1 MAYSSN
7 HRCFGFFGF
16 FGFFRFFGC
25 FRFFGFLRG
34 CMRLEVRTE
43 GPHHGQPVV
52 VTGAPLSAA
61 RAVGIL
67 LHGRGATALS
77 ILDLGDAINRPDVA
91 WLAPQARG
99 NTWYPNRF
107 IAPLA
112 SNEPWLSSALAAV
125 GDVVAQVEEA
135 GVPPTRIVLIGF
147 SQGACL
153 ALEALLRTPGLAGG
167 AAGLSGGL
175 IGPPGTVWPDAGR
188 LDGVPVFLGCS
199 DVDFHIPKERV
210 LESAD
215 VLRARGADVSAILYP
230 GMDHTVNDEEIAH
243 VRGMVDLVMTR

>member
-1 MAYSSN
+1 MLAA
-7 HRCFGFFGF
+7 
-16 FGFFRFFGC
+16 
-25 FRFFGFLRG
+25 
-34 CMRLEVRTE
+34 
-43 GPHHGQPVV
+43 
-52 VTGAPLSAA
+52 GAPLGRGVIAG
-61 RAVGIL
+61 VL

-77 ILDLGDAINRPDVA
+77 ILDLAAAFDRPEVT
-91 WLAPQARG
+91 WLAPQARS

-107 IAPLA
+107 LAPLE

-125 GDVVAQVEEA
+125 GDVIAQAEA
-135 GVPPTRIVLIGF
+135 AGISRQRVLLAGF

-153 ALEALLRTPGLAGG
+153 ALEYLLRHPGHAGG

-215 VLRARGADVSAILYP
+215 VLRSRGAEVQAILYP
-230 GMDHTVNDEEIAH
+230 GLDHTVNEDEVAH
-243 VRGMVDLVMTR
+243 VQALIDRIGS

>member
-1 MAYSSN
+1 MEIRS
-7 HRCFGFFGF
+7 
-16 FGFFRFFGC
+16 
-25 FRFFGFLRG
+25 
-34 CMRLEVRTE
+34 E

-52 VTGAPLSAA
+52 VAGAPLATA
-61 RAVGIL
+61 RAVGVL

-107 IAPLA
+107 VAPLE

-135 GVPPTRIVLIGF
+135 GAPRSRDRARSASRKARAWRSSRCV
-147 SQGACL
+147 
-153 ALEALLRTPGLAGG
+153 RTPGIAGG
-167 AAGLSGGL
+167 VAGLSGGL

-215 VLRARGADVSAILYP
+215 VLRARGADVTAILYP
-230 GMDHTVNDEEIAH
+230 GMDHTVNDDEIAH
-243 VRGMVDLVMTR
+243 VRAWSIAWPGSH

>member
-1 MAYSSN
+1 
-7 HRCFGFFGF
+7 
-16 FGFFRFFGC
+16 
-25 FRFFGFLRG
+25 
-34 CMRLEVRTE
+34 MRLEIRSE
-43 GPHHGQPVV
+43 GPHHGQPIVAS
-52 VTGAPLSAA
+52 GAPLATA
-61 RAVGIL
+61 RAVGVL

-77 ILDLGDAINRPDVA
+77 ILDLGDAINRPDLA

-107 IAPLA
+107 VAPIE
-112 SNEPWLSSALAAV
+112 SNEPWLSSALSAV
-125 GDVVAQVEEA
+125 GDVVAQAEEA
-135 GVPPTRIVLIGF
+135 GAPRSRIVLIGF

-153 ALEALLRTPGLAGG
+153 ALETLLQTPGIAAGV
-167 AAGLSGGL
+167 AGLSGGL

-215 VLRARGADVSAILYP
+215 VLRARGAEVTAILYP
-230 GMDHTVNDEEIAH
+230 GMAHTVNDDEIGH
-243 VRGMVDLVMTR
+243 VRTLLDRVAG

>member
-1 MAYSSN
+1 MLSA
-7 HRCFGFFGF
+7 
-16 FGFFRFFGC
+16 
-25 FRFFGFLRG
+25 
-34 CMRLEVRTE
+34 
-43 GPHHGQPVV
+43 
-52 VTGAPLSAA
+52 GAPLGRGVIAG
-61 RAVGIL
+61 VL

-77 ILDLGDAINRPDVA
+77 ILDLAAAFDRPEVT
-91 WLAPQARG
+91 WLAPQARS

-107 IAPLA
+107 LAPLE

-125 GDVVAQVEEA
+125 GDVIAQAEA
-135 GVPPTRIVLIGF
+135 AGISRQRVLLAGF

-153 ALEALLRTPGLAGG
+153 ALEYLLRHPGHAGG

-175 IGPPGTVWPDAGR
+175 IGPPGTAWPDAGR

-215 VLRARGADVSAILYP
+215 VLRSRGAEVQAILYP
-230 GMDHTVNDEEIAH
+230 GLDHTVNEDEVAH
-243 VRGMVDLVMTR
+243 VQALIDRIGS

>member
-1 MAYSSN
+1 
-7 HRCFGFFGF
+7 
-16 FGFFRFFGC
+16 
-25 FRFFGFLRG
+25 
-34 CMRLEVRTE
+34 MRMEIRSE

-52 VTGAPLSAA
+52 VAGAPLATA
-61 RAVGIL
+61 RAVGVL

-77 ILDLGDAINRPDVA
+77 ILDLGDAINRADVA

-107 IAPLA
+107 VAPIE
-112 SNEPWLSSALAAV
+112 SNEPWLTSALAAV
-125 GDVVAQVEEA
+125 VDVVAQVEEA
-135 GVPPTRIVLIGF
+135 GAARSRVVLVGF

-153 ALEALLRTPGLAGG
+153 AIESLIRTPGIAAGV
-167 AAGLSGGL
+167 AGLSGGL
-175 IGPPGTVWPDAGR
+175 IGPPGTVWPEAGR

-215 VLRARGADVSAILYP
+215 VLRARGAEVTAILYP
-230 GMDHTVNDEEIAH
+230 GMDHTVNDEEIGH
-243 VRGMVDLVMTR
+243 VRALFDRLGG

>member
-1 MAYSSN
+1 
-7 HRCFGFFGF
+7 
-16 FGFFRFFGC
+16 
-25 FRFFGFLRG
+25 
-34 CMRLEVRTE
+34 MRLEIRTD
-43 GPHHGQPVV
+43 GPHHGQPIVAA
-52 VTGAPLSAA
+52 GAPVARA
-61 RAVGIL
+61 RAVGVL

-107 IAPLA
+107 VAPIE

-135 GVPPTRIVLIGF
+135 GAPRLRIVLIGF

-153 ALEALLRTPGLAGG
+153 ALEALIRTPGIVGG

-175 IGPPGTVWPDAGR
+175 IGPPGTAWPDAGR

-215 VLRARGADVSAILYP
+215 VLRARGAEVTAILYP
-230 GMDHTVNDEEIAH
+230 GMDHTVNDDEIAH
-243 VRGMVDLVMTR
+243 VRAIVDRVAG

>member
-1 MAYSSN
+1 
-7 HRCFGFFGF
+7 
-16 FGFFRFFGC
+16 
-25 FRFFGFLRG
+25 
-34 CMRLEVRTE
+34 MRLDIRSE
-43 GPHHGQPVV
+43 GPHHGQPIVAAGV
-52 VTGAPLSAA
+52 PVASA
-61 RAVGIL
+61 RAVGVL

-77 ILDLGDAINRPDVA
+77 ILDLGDAINRPDIA

-107 IAPLA
+107 VAPIE

-125 GDVVAQVEEA
+125 GDVIAQVEEA
-135 GVPPTRIVLIGF
+135 GAPRSRIVLIGF

-153 ALEALLRTPGLAGG
+153 ALEALIRTPGIAGG

-175 IGPPGTVWPDAGR
+175 IGPPGTAWPDAGR
-188 LDGVPVFLGCS
+188 LDDVPVFLGCS

-215 VLRARGADVSAILYP
+215 VLRARGAEVTAILYP
-230 GMDHTVNDEEIAH
+230 GMDHTVNADEIAH
-243 VRGMVDLVMTR
+243 VQAIVDRVAR

>member
-1 MAYSSN
+1 
-7 HRCFGFFGF
+7 
-16 FGFFRFFGC
+16 
-25 FRFFGFLRG
+25 
-34 CMRLEVRTE
+34 MRMEIRSD

-52 VTGAPLSAA
+52 AAGAPLAAA
-61 RAVGIL
+61 RAVGVL

-77 ILDLGDAINRPDVA
+77 ILDLGDAINRPMMA

-99 NTWYPNRF
+99 NAWYPNRF
-107 IAPLA
+107 LAPLE
-112 SNEPWLSSALAAV
+112 SNEPWLGSALAAV
-125 GDVVAQVEEA
+125 GDVVAQVESA
-135 GVPPTRIVLIGF
+135 GTPRTHIVLMGF

-153 ALEALLRTPGLAGG
+153 ALEALIRTPGIAGG
-167 AAGLSGGL
+167 VCALSGGL
-175 IGPPGTVWPDAGR
+175 IGPPGTVWPDTGR

-215 VLRARGADVSAILYP
+215 VLRARGAEVTAILYP

-243 VRGMVDLVMTR
+243 VRALVDGVAG

>member
-1 MAYSSN
+1 
-7 HRCFGFFGF
+7 
-16 FGFFRFFGC
+16 
-25 FRFFGFLRG
+25 
-34 CMRLEVRTE
+34 MRLEIRSE
-43 GPHHGQPVV
+43 GPHHGQPIVV
-52 VTGAPLSAA
+52 AGAPIATA
-61 RAVGIL
+61 HAVGVL

-107 IAPLA
+107 VAPIE

-135 GVPPTRIVLIGF
+135 GAPRSRVVLIGF

-153 ALEALLRTPGLAGG
+153 ALETLIRTPGIAGG
-167 AAGLSGGL
+167 VAALSGGL

-215 VLRARGADVSAILYP
+215 VLRTRGAEVTAILYP
-230 GMDHTVNDEEIAH
+230 GMDHTVNDDEIAH
-243 VRGMVDLVMTR
+243 VRAIVDRVAG

>member
-1 MAYSSN
+1 M
-7 HRCFGFFGF
+7 
-16 FGFFRFFGC
+16 
-25 FRFFGFLRG
+25 
-34 CMRLEVRTE
+34 VVIRTS
-43 GPHHGQPVV
+43 GPHHGQPVLEM
-52 VTGAPLSAA
+52 GAPLG
-61 RAVGIL
+61 RGAVVGVL
-67 LHGRGATALS
+67 LHGRGATARS
-77 ILDLGDAINRPDVA
+77 ILDLGEAFDRPEVT

-107 IAPLA
+107 LAPLE

-125 GDVVAQVEEA
+125 GDVIAQAEAA
-135 GVPPTRIVLIGF
+135 GVARRRVLLAGF

-153 ALEALLRTPGLAGG
+153 ALEYLLRHPGHAGG

-199 DVDFHIPKERV
+199 DVDVHIPKERV

-215 VLRARGADVSAILYP
+215 LLRARGAEVAAILYP
-230 GMDHTVNDEEIAH
+230 GLDHTVNDDELMH
-243 VRGMVDLVMTR
+243 VQALIDRIGS

>member
-1 MAYSSN
+1 MEIRS
-7 HRCFGFFGF
+7 
-16 FGFFRFFGC
+16 
-25 FRFFGFLRG
+25 
-34 CMRLEVRTE
+34 E
-43 GPHHGQPVV
+43 GPHHGQPIVV
-52 VTGAPLSAA
+52 AGAPLATA
-61 RAVGIL
+61 RAVGVL

-77 ILDLGDAINRPDVA
+77 ILDLGDAINHADVA

-107 IAPLA
+107 VAPIE

-125 GDVVAQVEEA
+125 VDVVAQVEEA
-135 GVPPTRIVLIGF
+135 GAARSRIVLVGF

-153 ALEALLRTPGLAGG
+153 ALESLIRTPGIAAGV
-167 AAGLSGGL
+167 AGLSGGL
-175 IGPPGTVWPDAGR
+175 IGPPGTVWPEAGR

-215 VLRARGADVSAILYP
+215 VLRARGAEVTAILYP
-230 GMDHTVNDEEIAH
+230 DMDHTVNDEEIGY
-243 VRGMVDLVMTR
+243 VRRLVDRVAGSATETRR